1 MTPAKPRGLG
11 PEKFPR
17 LRQFVGGYLHEDF
30 VQEHHTPTGARDAY
44 LRDASRDERTAFEAE
59 AAAFLEATDHLGWS
73 EVRAAF
79 GALGGAWLPRSRA
92 ALAALLRVEPPGSRR
107 AGVRRSTPR
116 R

>member
-1 MTPAKPRGLG
+1 MTPVKPRGLA
-11 PEKFPR
+11 PDTFPH

-30 VQEHHTPTGARDAY
+30 VHEHDTPTGARDAY
-44 LRDASRDERTAFEAE
+44 LRDASRDERSAFRAE
-59 AAAFLEATDHLGWS
+59 AAAFLEATDHLDWS

-92 ALAALLRVEPPGSRR
+92 ALAALLRIEPPGSRR
-107 AGVRRSTPR
+107 ASVRRSTPR